1 MSFISKK
8 TLIQDAVT
16 LSVSTQDIEMI
27 IPYHVFEA
35 TKQAIYVRNLFI
47 IQRKDNSTPSKKEV
61 CAKTALT
68 RTGLLVPLW
77 VTTTKLHVLSH
88 RQLRISHQLQG
99 LIKIIGLR
107 NKWPSQKQP
116 PFHHTDKNKSKSPTR
131 LNISTSCSQIRRH
144 VVVIDINLHW
154 IDTEKKV
161 VDAQTCKYLRI
172 SSSCSYCGNLNI

>member
-8 TLIQDAVT
+8 ALIQDAVT

-35 TKQAIYVRNLFI
+35 TKQAIYERNLFI

-161 VDAQTCKYLRI
+161 VDCKYLRI